1 MKILMVINCLCKG
14 GRERRLLELIREL
27 KQKDQGY
34 EIYLV
39 ALNDLI
45 DYPIVYDLPI
55 QFKIIT
61 KKDKKDFSLV
71 FKLRR
76 IIKDFN
82 PDILHSWDVMSSAY
96 LTAANLFIN
105 KTLVNG
111 VIYNAAQNSDWYE
124 RDYFKVKLFT
134 AISDITVANSK
145 AGIKAFNASSK
156 KTICIYNGINL
167 KRFENLKPLREVEL
181 DILKKEKG
189 DHYIGTMVAAF
200 ENRKDYDTL
209 LDAAI
214 RICSSNK
221 KMIFILIGRGT
232 NRERLMQRVPA
243 EMLNTQIYFPGVRDD
258 IESILQIT
266 DVGLLITAP
275 CEGLSNSIIEYM
287 AAGKPVIA
295 TEGGGTDE
303 LVQDGVTGYLIKN
316 QNSDEIVEKLE
327 ILMQDPH
334 LAATMGENGSR
345 WIRENLDVRK
355 MTDSYINMYS
365 NLMNKKKRKQRTKI
379 ELPAIPKATAQ
390 TR

>member
-39 ALNDLI
+39 ALNDRI
-45 DYPIVYDLPI
+45 DYPVVYELPI

-76 IIKDFN
+76 IIKEFN

-145 AGIKAFNASSK
+145 AGIKAFKASSK

-167 KRFENLKPLREVEL
+167 KRFENLKPVREVEL
-181 DILKKEKG
+181 DVLKKEKG

-209 LDAAI
+209 LAAAI
-214 RICSSNK
+214 RICRSNN
-221 KMIFILIGRGT
+221 KMIFLLIGQGT
-232 NRERLMQRVPA
+232 NRDRLMQLVPS
-243 EMLNTQIYFPGVRDD
+243 EMLNNQIYFLGVRDD

-303 LVQDGVTGYLIKN
+303 LVQDGVTGFLIKN
-316 QNSDEIVEKLE
+316 QNSEEIINRLE
-327 ILMQDPH
+327 ILMRDPH
-334 LAATMGENGSR
+334 LAATLGETGSKWVR
-345 WIRENLDVRK
+345 DNLDVRK
-355 MTDSYINMYS
+355 MTDAYIRMYS
-365 NLMNKKKRKQRTKI
+365 NLMNKKKRRSTTKL
-379 ELPAIPKATAQ
+379 ELPAMKKATA
-390 TR
+390 